1 MAVTAHI
8 PCRLILA
15 LMLCVVAHGHADPR
29 PWHPFSTLAQPE
41 LSDTEIT
48 RPAVGLHTTL
58 PVGATRT
65 SYVIAGRGTDR
76 ITLPG
81 IAALVNLSDRQIAVP
96 KTLKQ
101 VADSIIRDHLS
112 AVSSLGVDPDGPG
125 ENTLNLQTARGRLLS
140 RETREINGWAAE
152 VLYLQIA
159 SVGGE
164 DSAYGY
170 AVFMP
175 TDTTVALFALQTTIS
190 DLAKAKPYF
199 ELMVDSTRIV
209 DPTDAAARRAMGVEA
224 GIAFFQSLT
233 ADDFEAVLAQ
243 LGKDWRYER
252 FSKPAA
258 TGDESDATEL
268 GYRRTRFLLGTRGDL
283 KTGADRGSS
292 GPGDRQK
299 GYLVFQEARIL
310 HDEQIIDV
318 AAGYFV
324 SPDRSLESWT
334 IRQSIKGSSPGSS
347 SLRDDLREQSV
358 VVETGVRNRADLTIS
373 RRSGGS
379 PVKTIHP
386 AIEGAGYISRAEVL
400 LLPYLLMHKGG
411 AGDHRFYAFNQA
423 ADRVT
428 LRVDM
433 LEAPTPE
440 RPTWVHTSSPS
451 EGSPGQTATYS
462 GRMELVKAERGDG
475 QVWEPITLRRL
486 YDLWTEKGL
495 PLQ

>member
-1 MAVTAHI
+1 MHPHTPLRLVLAFLLGVVTHT
-8 PCRLILA
+8 
-15 LMLCVVAHGHADPR
+15 H
-29 PWHPFSTLAQPE
+29 AQPE

-65 SYVIAGRGTDR
+65 SFVIAGRGTDR

-81 IAALVNLSDRQIAVP
+81 IAALVNLSDRQLTEP

-101 VADSIIRDHLS
+101 VADLIIRDHLS
-112 AVSSLGVDPDGPG
+112 AVSSLGVNPDGPG
-125 ENTLNLQTARGRLLS
+125 ENTLELQTARGRLLS

-159 SVGGE
+159 SIGGE
-164 DSAYGY
+164 DSAFGY
-170 AVFMP
+170 AIFMP
-175 TDTTVALFALQTTIS
+175 TETTVALFTLQTTIS

-199 ELMVDSTRIV
+199 ELMVNSTRIV
-209 DPTDAAARRAMGVEA
+209 DPTDAAARRALGVEA

-233 ADDFEAVLAQ
+233 ADDFEAVLSQ
-243 LGKDWRYER
+243 LGKDWKYER
-252 FSKPAA
+252 FSKPSP
-258 TGDESDATEL
+258 TGDDNDATEL

-310 HDEQIIDV
+310 HGEQVIDV
-318 AAGYFV
+318 AASYFV
-324 SPDRSLESWT
+324 SPDRSQESWT
-334 IRQSIKGSSPGSS
+334 IRQSIKGTTGATPGGG
-347 SLRDDLREQSV
+347 SV
-358 VVETGVRNRADLTIS
+358 VVETGVRSRADLTIS
-373 RRSGGS
+373 RRSGGG
-379 PVKTIHP
+379 PVETIHP
-386 AIEGAGYISRAEVL
+386 AIEGAGYVSRAEVL
-400 LLPYLLMHKGG
+400 LLPYLLMHKAA
-411 AGDHRFYAFNQA
+411 AGEYRFYAFNQA

-475 QVWEPITLRRL
+475 QVWEPIGLRRL